1 MQWKD
6 IQQLQAQIIS
16 AECDSS
22 PEEVD
27 YDANRLDYLN
37 KYIQSMI
44 DQGMIKSGSYC
55 LWRHGKIFADVAI
68 GNLAY
73 PWMGNTVFRPDT
85 LFEIQ
90 SVGKVITAIAIL
102 KLMEDGICYLGQPV
116 KEWISEF
123 DVEDFRDIT
132 IMHLLTHTSGICA
145 LDGCFPEDERFWWK
159 NMDENDSERTWISA
173 VVKTGLHAKPG
184 EKWIYSIVA
193 YFILGE
199 IIKRATGMEAEEY
212 MKENIFIPCEM
223 YDTHWRKYA
232 TIDQIKRY
240 NIANETDIAMV
251 EKCKVHG
258 DMAMAAPTYQ
268 CWRGIPDTA
277 GGEMSTCR
285 EMVHLGEMLLRD
297 GYYKGKR
304 VIGKK
309 ALSLLWTDLLNANVL
324 DVTHGRNKKLRYG
337 AGVPIYSSKLD
348 MEQLLSEGTI
358 FHEGA
363 GTSVFLVDREED
375 FAAMFQTSF
384 CKEFDWDYRA
394 VKGTASIIWSGV
406 K

>member
-1 MQWKD
+1 MKWKE
-6 IQQLQAQIIS
+6 IQQLQTKVIR
-16 AECDSS
+16 AECDAL
-22 PEEVD
+22 PEEVG
-27 YDANRLDYLN
+27 YDAERLVYLN
-37 KYIQSMI
+37 KYIQSLI
-44 DQGMIKSGSYC
+44 DQGKIRSGSYC
-55 LWRHGKIFADVAI
+55 LWRHGKVFADAAI
-68 GNLAY
+68 GSLAC

-102 KLMEDGICYLGQPV
+102 KLMEDGILYLAQPV
-116 KEWISEF
+116 KDWISEF
-123 DVEDFRDIT
+123 DAEGFRDIT

-145 LDGCFPEDERFWWK
+145 LDGCFPEDERQWWV
-159 NMDENDSERTWISA
+159 NMDEKDPEHTWLSA

-184 EKWIYSIVA
+184 EKWIYSIVS

-199 IIKRATGMEAEEY
+199 IMKRATGMEAEEY
-212 MKENIFIPCEM
+212 IKENIFIPCQM
-223 YDTHWRKYA
+223 FDTHWRKNA
-232 TIDQIKRY
+232 TIDQIRRY

-251 EKCKVHG
+251 ETCKAY
-258 DMAMAAPTYQ
+258 DYMKMAAPTYQ
-268 CWRGIPDTA
+268 AWRGIPETA

-309 ALSLLWTDLLNANVL
+309 ALSLLWTNLLSDHVL
-324 DVTHGRNKKLRYG
+324 DVTYGRNKKLQYG
-337 AGVPIYSSKLD
+337 AGMPIYSSKMD

-363 GTSVFLVDREED
+363 GTSVFLVDRKED

-394 VKGTASIIWSGV
+394 VKGIASIIWSGI

>member
-1 MQWKD
+1 MEWKD
-6 IQQLQAQIIS
+6 IQQIQTKIIS
-16 AECDSS
+16 AECDAL

-27 YDANRLDYLN
+27 YDADRLDYLN

-44 DQGMIKSGSYC
+44 DQRMIWSGSYC
-55 LWRHGKIFADVAI
+55 LWRHGKVFADTAI
-68 GNLAY
+68 GNLAC

-102 KLMEDGICYLGQPV
+102 KLMEDGILYLDQPV

-123 DVEDFRDIT
+123 DGEDFRDIT
-132 IMHLLTHTSGICA
+132 IMQLLTHTSGICA
-145 LDGCFPEDERFWWK
+145 LEGCLPEDERFWWK
-159 NMDENDSERTWISA
+159 NMDENNPEGTWISA

-184 EKWIYSIVA
+184 EQWIYSIVA
-193 YFILGE
+193 YLILGE
-199 IIKRATGMEAEEY
+199 IMKRATGVQAEEY
-212 MKENIFIPCEM
+212 IKENILIPCQM
-223 YDTHWRKYA
+223 YDTHWRKNA
-232 TIDQIKRY
+232 TIDQISRY
-240 NIANETDIAMV
+240 NIANETDIAIV
-251 EKCKVHG
+251 EKCRAYGNMK
-258 DMAMAAPTYQ
+258 MAAPTYQ
-268 CWRGIPDTA
+268 CWKGIPDTA

-309 ALSLLWTDLLNANVL
+309 ALSLLWTNLLNANVL
-324 DVTHGRNKKLRYG
+324 DITHGRNKKLRYG
-337 AGVPIYSSKLD
+337 AGVPIYSSKVDL
-348 MEQLLSEGTI
+348 EQILSEGTI
-358 FHEGA
+358 YHEGA

-375 FAAMFQTSF
+375 FVAMFQTSF
-384 CKEFDWDYRA
+384 RKEFDWDYRA
-394 VKGTASIIWSGV
+394 VKGTASIIWSGI

>member
-1 MQWKD
+1 MKWKE
-6 IQQLQAQIIS
+6 IQQLQTKVIR
-16 AECDSS
+16 AECDAL
-22 PEEVD
+22 PEEVG
-27 YDANRLDYLN
+27 YDAERLVYLN
-37 KYIQSMI
+37 KYIQSLI
-44 DQGMIKSGSYC
+44 DQGKIRSGSYC
-55 LWRHGKIFADVAI
+55 LWRHGKVFADAAI
-68 GNLAY
+68 GSLAC

-102 KLMEDGICYLGQPV
+102 QLMEDGILYLAQPV
-116 KEWISEF
+116 KDWISEF
-123 DVEDFRDIT
+123 DAEGFRDIT

-145 LDGCFPEDERFWWK
+145 LDGCFPEDERQWWV
-159 NMDENDSERTWISA
+159 NMDEKDPEHTWLSA

-184 EKWIYSIVA
+184 EKWIYSIVS

-199 IIKRATGMEAEEY
+199 IMKRATGMEAEEY
-212 MKENIFIPCEM
+212 IKENIFIPCQM
-223 YDTHWRKYA
+223 FDTHWRKDA
-232 TIDQIKRY
+232 TIDQIRRY

-251 EKCKVHG
+251 ETCKAY
-258 DMAMAAPTYQ
+258 DYMKMAAPTYQ
-268 CWRGIPDTA
+268 AWRGIPETA

-309 ALSLLWTDLLNANVL
+309 ALSLLWTNLLSDHVL
-324 DVTHGRNKKLRYG
+324 DVTYGRNKKLQYG
-337 AGVPIYSSKLD
+337 AGMPIYSSKMD

-363 GTSVFLVDREED
+363 GTSVFLVDRKED

-394 VKGTASIIWSGV
+394 VKGIASIIWSGI

>member
-1 MQWKD
+1 MKWKE
-6 IQQLQAQIIS
+6 IQQLQTKVIR
-16 AECDSS
+16 AECDAR
-22 PEEVD
+22 PEEVG
-27 YDANRLDYLN
+27 YDAERLVFLN
-37 KYIQSMI
+37 KYIQSLI
-44 DQGMIKSGSYC
+44 GQGKIRSGSYC
-55 LWRHGKIFADVAI
+55 LWRHGKVFADAAI
-68 GNLAY
+68 GSLAC
-73 PWMGNTVFRPDT
+73 PWMGNTLFRPDT

-90 SVGKVITAIAIL
+90 SVGKVITAIAVL
-102 KLMEDGICYLGQPV
+102 KLMEDGILYLAQPV
-116 KEWISEF
+116 KDWISEF
-123 DVEDFRDIT
+123 DAEGFRDIT

-145 LDGCFPEDERFWWK
+145 LDGCFPEDERQWWV
-159 NMDENDSERTWISA
+159 NMDEKDPEHTWLSA

-184 EKWIYSIVA
+184 EKWIYSIVS

-199 IIKRATGMEAEEY
+199 IMKRATGMEAEEY
-212 MKENIFIPCEM
+212 IKENIFIPCQM
-223 YDTHWRKYA
+223 FDTHWRKDA
-232 TIDQIKRY
+232 TIDQIRRY

-251 EKCKVHG
+251 ETCKAY
-258 DMAMAAPTYQ
+258 DYMKMAAPTYQ
-268 CWRGIPDTA
+268 AWRGIPETA

-309 ALSLLWTDLLNANVL
+309 ALSLLWTNLLSDHVL
-324 DVTHGRNKKLRYG
+324 DVTYGRNKKLQYG
-337 AGVPIYSSKLD
+337 AGMPIYSSKMD

-394 VKGTASIIWSGV
+394 VKGIASIIWSGI